1 MAHYDSNDECLHNN
15 ETFESWM
22 YDQRVLRRNMG
33 ATFNV
38 DINVS
43 HVYRSR
49 KAIEEGNFLKLFV

>member
-33 ATFNV
+33 PTFNV

-43 HVYRSR
+43 HVYRSK
-49 KAIEEGNFLKLFV
+49 KAIEEGNF